1 MSSKINVS
9 LILCLLSAV
18 FAVGCND
25 SAKEEQKLAELR
37 QMREYNE
44 RRFNDLQSHLS
55 VISQQIEE
63 RPAAQTSVSLQPDPY
78 GVQITEI
85 SPAGQQMSRRQEI
98 ASLSQPV
105 PQPRRTTTAT
115 KPSSS
120 RATSSNVIR
129 IPALSV
135 RDVQRALANAGFNP
149 GSVDGKMGPKTQQAI
164 KQFQTAEGLKAD
176 GVVGPQTWNRL
187 SPHLSG
193 GAAF

>member
-9 LILCLLSAV
+9 LIVCLLSAV
-18 FAVGCND
+18 FAAGCKD
-25 SAKEEQKLAELR
+25 SAKEEQQMAELR

-44 RRFNDLQSHLS
+44 RRFNDLQSHLG

-63 RPAAQTSVSLQPDPY
+63 KPAPQPAVSLQPDPY

-85 SPAGQQMSRRQEI
+85 TPTTGRRQEI

-105 PQPRRTTTAT
+105 PQPRRTTTTA
-115 KPSSS
+115 S
-120 RATSSNVIR
+120 RTSSSNVIR

-164 KQFQTAEGLKAD
+164 KQFQSAEGLKAD
-176 GVVGPQTWNRL
+176 GIVGPQTWNRL
-187 SPHLSG
+187 KPHLSG